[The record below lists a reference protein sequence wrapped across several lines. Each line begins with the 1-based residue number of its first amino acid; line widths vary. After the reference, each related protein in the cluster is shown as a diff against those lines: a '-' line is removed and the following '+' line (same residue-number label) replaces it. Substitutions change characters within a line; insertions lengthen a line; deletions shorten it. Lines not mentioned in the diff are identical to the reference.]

1 MLSRLSIAVTR
12 GLVAIG
18 HVKFSDIKWTI
29 SSVNQALTT
38 SRDPPKMAILSSI
51 PHSVRLG
58 VTRMI
63 FPQLARF
70 TDVALLLLR
79 LMVGIVFVTSG
90 YKHLKDPETR
100 SKDIEMSKSFTIL
113 LGASELA
120 GGLGVISGVLAQ
132 LAAIGLIL
140 LMLGAIQKKIF
151 VWHSGFWGK
160 SGTNGWSYDTMLIV
174 MNLVIVTTGG
184 GNLALTRLFG

>member
-1 MLSRLSIAVTR
+1 
-12 GLVAIG
+12 
-18 HVKFSDIKWTI
+18 
-29 SSVNQALTT
+29 
-38 SRDPPKMAILSSI
+38 
-51 PHSVRLG
+51 
-58 VTRMI
+58 MI

-90 YKHLKDPETR
+90 YKHLKDPEAR
-100 SKDIEMSKSFTIL
+100 SKDIGMSKSFTIF
-113 LGASELA
+113 LGTAELA
-120 GGLGVISGVLAQ
+120 GGLGVLSGVLAQ

-160 SGTNGWSYDTMLIV
+160 SGTNGWSYETILIA
-174 MNLVIVTTGG
+174 MNLVTLTTGG
-184 GNLALTRLFG
+184 GNLALSRLFK